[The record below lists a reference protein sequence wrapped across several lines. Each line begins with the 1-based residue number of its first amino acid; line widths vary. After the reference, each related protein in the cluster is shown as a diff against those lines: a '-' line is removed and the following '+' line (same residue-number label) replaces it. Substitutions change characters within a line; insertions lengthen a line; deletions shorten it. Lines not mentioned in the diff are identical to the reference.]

1 MDQSVINFAVFE
13 DGVEHL
19 GMASVDLPDLTHL
32 TQTISGAG
40 IAGNVETV
48 IKGHVDTM
56 TMTLH
61 FRTTTKNSIKLSAPG
76 RHTIELRAAQQDED
90 PVSGTLKTVAV
101 KHVFVVI
108 PKVDRGGSV
117 APAAPT
123 DGSGDYSVR
132 YWKTSIDGQVVRE
145 IDPLNFICTING
157 VDYLEDVRK
166 ALGK

>member
-1 MDQSVINFAVFE
+1 MDQSVINFAVYE

-40 IAGNVETV
+40 IAGNIETV
-48 IKGHVDTM
+48 IKGHVDAM

-76 RHTIELRAAQQDED
+76 RHNIELRAAQQEED
-90 PVSGTLKTVAV
+90 PVSGTIKTVAV

-108 PKVDRGGSV
+108 PKADRGGSV
-117 APAAPT
+117 APAAPS
-123 DGSGDYSVR
+123 DGSGEYSVR
-132 YWKTSIDGQVVRE
+132 YWKTSIDGEVVRE
-145 IDPLNFICTING
+145 IDPINFIHTING
-157 VDYLEDVRK
+157 VDYLADVRK